1 MKDPILNDSIVPD
14 MGEGT
19 RTTDVARVPST
30 PTDGRTL
37 DQLCQRE
44 ARRWL
49 CLLGD
54 EMARTPYDY
63 EALRERSKSVR
74 VPLRVLARQK
84 RAFDAKGIDGLL
96 PDWTELSTKEWQAA
110 IKQYQLLGDEA
121 DAVEMT
127 DALIA
132 GLATRNGWTPQR
144 AERWLH
150 RYRIGGLWGLAP
162 HHNPGKRQRHA
173 RDERRFA
180 NLATL
185 SKEEM
190 DVALE
195 SIRERLLLLGDLVN
209 YDQVTNEQVEEQAKK
224 TGKSAR
230 TIRYYLADYRD
241 ARLAGLARR
250 PRSDKSNRHSINGDM
265 EELIR
270 AIRLTNP
277 DWSDR
282 AVLEEACKMARVLG
296 EPEPSEFHVRD
307 IVDRI
312 PAPIRALADGREREF
327 RNKYKI
333 TYRLEWDGK
342 IVLQFDWT
350 RVDVLVKDMRAGH
363 EGEEVR
369 PFHLLAFAPE
379 SRAAPASLFVYDRP
393 DRYDVATGMYRALL
407 APEPLGGQ
415 INEASTDHGLELV
428 AEHVHQL
435 VKGMDINVHVCK
447 PYHPEERG
455 GCERFFKTLNTR
467 LWSKERGYVGSN
479 TVERNPNARATK
491 TLAQLE
497 ATYNTFLD
505 EYHNEVHSET
515 GETPLDFLRTHYLR
529 EPVDPRKLD
538 LLLKERHNRKVIK
551 TGIKHLNRLYW
562 APALGPLVSQHV
574 VIRAAPDYTR
584 PDEVEVFHVSGNKE
598 EWVCTA
604 VAMDSERGRAVTA
617 TDIAAAQRHQRHQ
630 ARGAIN
636 QAKDTIEEMTRRIEE
651 LGATTILSTGD
662 GSGKVAVEPE
672 VHEDP
677 EPPVSLPVPSADGT
691 PTKKTGTSTKQP
703 KRPTMMERLA
713 ARRAR
718 DEAETR

>member
-110 IKQYQLLGDEA
+110 IKQYQLIGDEA

-250 PRSDKSNRHSINGDM
+250 PRSDKGNRHSINGDM

-312 PAPIRALADGREREF
+312 PAPIRALADVSASSETSTRSRTASSGTARSSYSLIGRGSTCWSR
-327 RNKYKI
+327 
-333 TYRLEWDGK
+333 TCA
-342 IVLQFDWT
+342 
-350 RVDVLVKDMRAGH
+350 LVMRA
-363 EGEEVR
+363 R
-369 PFHLLAFAPE
+369 KCDLSTSSPLPP
-379 SRAAPASLFVYDRP
+379 SRALHRRASSST
-393 DRYDVATGMYRALL
+393 TGR
-407 APEPLGGQ
+407 
-415 INEASTDHGLELV
+415 
-428 AEHVHQL
+428 
-435 VKGMDINVHVCK
+435 
-447 PYHPEERG
+447 
-455 GCERFFKTLNTR
+455 
-467 LWSKERGYVGSN
+467 
-479 TVERNPNARATK
+479 
-491 TLAQLE
+491 
-497 ATYNTFLD
+497 
-505 EYHNEVHSET
+505 
-515 GETPLDFLRTHYLR
+515 
-529 EPVDPRKLD
+529 
-538 LLLKERHNRKVIK
+538 
-551 TGIKHLNRLYW
+551 
-562 APALGPLVSQHV
+562 
-574 VIRAAPDYTR
+574 
-584 PDEVEVFHVSGNKE
+584 
-598 EWVCTA
+598 
-604 VAMDSERGRAVTA
+604 TA
-617 TDIAAAQRHQRHQ
+617 TTLPPGCIAPSS
-630 ARGAIN
+630 
-636 QAKDTIEEMTRRIEE
+636 RRNR
-651 LGATTILSTGD
+651 
-662 GSGKVAVEPE
+662 SG
-672 VHEDP
+672 
-677 EPPVSLPVPSADGT
+677 G
-691 PTKKTGTSTKQP
+691 
-703 KRPTMMERLA
+703 R
-713 ARRAR
+713 
-718 DEAETR
+718 